1 MKLPHT
7 ASLLFAAWLAGVTPI
22 STANAE
28 SAGTD
33 DLRREVDALKKML
46 REMQDQLRKQ
56 DEVIRKLS
64 AERAAPSVTGP
75 APAPVA
81 TPSAPAVA
89 AVPPPAP
96 PPSTKEAWS
105 PAQPITLLSGG
116 RAYMNISF
124 DSIVDFGWSTTSDVR
139 ALEFGDHDPNQRG
152 FTIPNEEIV
161 FDGAVDPYFKGVAD
175 IVFKLDQDNETEV
188 ELEEA
193 YLTSTALPW
202 NLQTKAGQYFT
213 EFGRLNQQHPHAWE
227 FVDQPLVNGRM
238 FGPEGLRNP
247 GARVSW
253 LAPTPFYSELFLSM
267 QNSQGTTAY
276 SFRNSR
282 DSLFGTTPLDRPVHD
297 LGDLLYVPRY
307 AASFDL
313 TDSQTLVA
321 GVSGAFGPNDS
332 GETARTQI
340 YGGDLYW
347 KWKPA
352 TQSGGFP
359 FVSWQ
364 TEAMG
369 SRYQAGAGP
378 LENTPSVT
386 VPRATLYDWGAYSQV
401 LYGFKPR
408 WVAGVRGDWVTGQ
421 HGEGRPD
428 NDPDRV
434 RLSPDLTFYPTEFSK
449 LRLQYNYDHSQTRG
463 SDSSVWMQV
472 EFLLGS
478 HAAHKF

>member
-1 MKLPHT
+1 MRPPHT
-7 ASLLFAAWLAGVTPI
+7 ASLLFTAWLAGVVPI

-28 SAGTD
+28 SAGTE
-33 DLRREVDALKKML
+33 DLRREVDALKKTL
-46 REMQDQLRKQ
+46 REMQNQLRRQ
-56 DEVIRKLS
+56 DELIRRLS
-64 AERAAPSVTGP
+64 AERPAPPGAPSTPAVT
-75 APAPVA
+75 
-81 TPSAPAVA
+81 TPPAPAVA
-89 AVPPPAP
+89 AAPSPAP
-96 PPSTKEAWS
+96 PPPTKEPWS

-124 DSIVDFGWSTTSDVR
+124 DSLVDFGWSTTSDVR

-213 EFGRLNQQHPHAWE
+213 EFGRLNQQHPHAWD
-227 FVDQPLVNGRM
+227 FVDQPLVEGRM

-267 QNSQGTTAY
+267 QDSQGTTAY
-276 SFRNSR
+276 SFRNSQ

-332 GETARTQI
+332 GKSARTQI

-347 KWKPA
+347 KWKPSW
-352 TQSGGFP
+352 QSGGFP

-369 SRYQAGAGP
+369 RRYQAGAGP
-378 LENTPSVT
+378 LEDDASVP
-386 VPRATLYDWGAYSQV
+386 VPAGTFYDWGFYSQV
-401 LYGFKPR
+401 LYGFKQR
-408 WVAGVRGDWVTGQ
+408 WVAGARVDWVTGQ
-421 HGEGRPD
+421 HGEMRPD
-428 NDPDRV
+428 NNPDRV
-434 RLSPDLTFYPTEFSK
+434 RFSPDVTFYPTEFSK
-449 LRLQYNYDHSQTRG
+449 LRLQYNYDHGQTRG
-463 SDSSVWMQV
+463 SDNSVWMQV

-478 HAAHKF
+478 HSAHKF